1 VSERSVSIFY
11 FGYLAA
17 LFPCLYLV
25 NVVHTGIFVGTVTT
39 LWGITLLCMAA
50 CTNFG
55 GLATVRLFL
64 GIFEAG
70 ILPSF
75 MVLQAKWWRRSE
87 QALRTA
93 LWVSLNGSDTSPFC
107 QAPTFFLNSRRLHP
121 KLLVEI

>member
-1 VSERSVSIFY
+1 
-11 FGYLAA
+11 
-17 LFPCLYLV
+17 
-25 NVVHTGIFVGTVTT
+25 VHTGIFVGIVTT

-93 LWVSLNGSDTSPFC
+93 LWVSLNGSDTLPH
-107 QAPTFFLNSRRLHP
+107 RLSAKH
-121 KLLVEI
+121 LLSS